1 MPLYEYRCTECGNR
15 YEKIQKINDLQDTA
29 CPKCGG
35 KVVRPLTAPALQ
47 FKGSGFYINDYAPK
61 SSGGSGKAGSDGAS
75 SGDGSKAE
83 GGSKSAE
90 SKPAATDSKSSGGDS
105 GSSSGSGPASSSST
119 PAS

>member
-35 KVVRPLTAPALQ
+35 KVFRPLTAPAFQ
-47 FKGSGFYINDYAPK
+47 FKGSGWFVNDYA
-61 SSGGSGKAGSDGAS
+61 
-75 SGDGSKAE
+75 
-83 GGSKSAE
+83 
-90 SKPAATDSKSSGGDS
+90 SKSSGGPSGSSSRESTGESSRDAAKESSDKPSAAESSKPAAAETKTPSAGS
-105 GSSSGSGPASSSST
+105 GSSSGT